1 MRKRR
6 LTSLLFLLIF
16 VICGDNSTTETIE
29 PVEDATKVNTSTT
42 NEASKQVEDNNQV
55 DTKDNSDSSSPV
67 DQVVTVENIKSIDYY
82 GTSSHLEIVDEST
95 LRLFY
100 NDFGGVAVFLCSFD
114 FNCEFQGSIQFITD
128 LTLVETVDGER
139 RGYFVEMN
147 PNTME
152 SGIFTAI
159 FSDDGLSYSDKT
171 PLGITAREDE
181 VAWGVPDTVV
191 MQNGLVRIY
200 WVYTEDNFSPEKIAS
215 ATSKTSKGVE
225 FTIDAGY
232 RVDNGYVDFEVLK
245 AEEGDWRAIMSFT
258 PHYLPDIPQSLFYA
272 TSKDGLDWEFSKE
285 RITEKDFS
293 YLDPTGILID
303 DKTYLIV
310 MSGETNEM
318 ADPMLNPNYQLFTA
332 ELKLP

>member
-1 MRKRR
+1 MRQRR

-16 VICGDNSTTETIE
+16 VICGGNSTTETIE

-42 NEASKQVEDNNQV
+42 NEATKQVEDNNQV

-225 FTIDAGY
+225 FTIDPGY

-272 TSKDGLDWEFSKE
+272 TSNDGLDWEFSKE

-293 YLDPTGILID
+293 YLDPTGIPID

-318 ADPMLNPNYQLFTA
+318 ADPMLNPNYQLFRA

>member
-16 VICGDNSTTETIE
+16 VICGGNSTTETIE

-42 NEASKQVEDNNQV
+42 NEATKEVEDNNQV

-225 FTIDAGY
+225 FTIDPGY

-293 YLDPTGILID
+293 YLDPTGIPID

>member
-1 MRKRR
+1 MRQRR

-16 VICGDNSTTETIE
+16 VICGGNSTTETIE

-42 NEASKQVEDNNQV
+42 NEATKEVEDNNQV

-225 FTIDAGY
+225 FTIDPGY

-293 YLDPTGILID
+293 YLDPTGVPLD
-303 DKTYLIV
+303 NGTYLLV
-310 MSGETNEM
+310 MSGATNEM
-318 ADPMLNPNYQLFTA
+318 ADPMKNPNYQLFTA
-332 ELKLP
+332 QLILP

>member
-1 MRKRR
+1 MRQRR

-16 VICGDNSTTETIE
+16 VICGGNSTTETIE

-42 NEASKQVEDNNQV
+42 NEATKQVEDNNQV

-225 FTIDAGY
+225 FTIDPGY

-272 TSKDGLDWEFSKE
+272 TSKDGLDSEFSKE

-293 YLDPTGILID
+293 YLDPTGIPID

>member
-16 VICGDNSTTETIE
+16 VICGGNSTTETIE

-42 NEASKQVEDNNQV
+42 NEATKQVEDNNQV

-293 YLDPTGILID
+293 YLDPTGIPID

>member
-1 MRKRR
+1 MRQRR
-6 LTSLLFLLIF
+6 LTSLIFLLIF
-16 VICGDNSTTETIE
+16 VICGGNSTTETIE

-42 NEASKQVEDNNQV
+42 NEATKQVEDNNQV

-225 FTIDAGY
+225 FTIDPGY

-293 YLDPTGILID
+293 YLDPTGIPID

>member
-1 MRKRR
+1 MRQRR
-6 LTSLLFLLIF
+6 LTSLIFLLIF
-16 VICGDNSTTETIE
+16 VICGGNSTTETIE

-42 NEASKQVEDNNQV
+42 NEATKQVEDNNQV

-225 FTIDAGY
+225 FTIDPGY

-272 TSKDGLDWEFSKE
+272 TSNDGLDWEFSKE

-293 YLDPTGILID
+293 YLDPTGIPID

>member
-16 VICGDNSTTETIE
+16 VICGGNSTTETIE

-42 NEASKQVEDNNQV
+42 NEATKEVEDNNQV

-215 ATSKTSKGVE
+215 ATSKTSKGIE
-225 FTIDAGY
+225 FTIDPGY

-285 RITEKDFS
+285 RITDKDFS
-293 YLDPTGILID
+293 YLDPTGITID

>member
-1 MRKRR
+1 MRQRR

-16 VICGDNSTTETIE
+16 VICGGNSTTETIE

-42 NEASKQVEDNNQV
+42 NEATKQVEDNNQV

-225 FTIDAGY
+225 FTIDPGY

-272 TSKDGLDWEFSKE
+272 TSNDGLDWEFSKE

-293 YLDPTGILID
+293 YLDPTGIPID

>member
-42 NEASKQVEDNNQV
+42 NEATKQVEDNNQV

-152 SGIFTAI
+152 TGIFTAI

-225 FTIDAGY
+225 FTIDPGY

-245 AEEGDWRAIMSFT
+245 AEEGDWRAVMSFT

-293 YLDPTGILID
+293 YLDPTGIPID

>member
-1 MRKRR
+1 MRQRR

-16 VICGDNSTTETIE
+16 VICGGNSTTETIE

-42 NEASKQVEDNNQV
+42 NEATKQVEDNNQV

-225 FTIDAGY
+225 FTIDPGY

-293 YLDPTGILID
+293 YLDPTGIPID

-318 ADPMLNPNYQLFTA
+318 ADPMLNPSYQLFTA

>member
-1 MRKRR
+1 MRQRR

-16 VICGDNSTTETIE
+16 VICGGNSTTETIE

-42 NEASKQVEDNNQV
+42 NEATKEVEDNNQV

-225 FTIDAGY
+225 FTIDPGY

-245 AEEGDWRAIMSFT
+245 AEEGDWRAVMSFT

-293 YLDPTGILID
+293 YLDPTGIPID